1 MTWEFIGP
9 LIALILVILREVLK
23 IREEKKL
30 KGTYEEDI
38 YDFDSAL
45 ADGDADKL
53 TDLFERMRDRAA
65 RGDPQRPPD
74 PKDG

>member
-1 MTWEFIGP
+1 MWEAIGAT
-9 LIALILVILREVLK
+9 LALLLVILREFLK

-38 YDFDSAL
+38 YEFDAAL
-45 ADGDADKL
+45 SDGDADRL
-53 TDLFERMRDRAA
+53 TELFERMRLRAA
-65 RGDPQRPPD
+65 RGNPVRPPD

>member
-1 MTWEFIGP
+1 MTWEVIGP
-9 LIALILVILREVLK
+9 LIALILVILQGVLK

-38 YDFDSAL
+38 YQFDAAL

-53 TDLFERMRDRAA
+53 TILFERMRNRAA

-74 PKDG
+74 PKT

>member
-1 MTWEFIGP
+1 MWEAIGAT
-9 LIALILVILREVLK
+9 LALLLVILREVLK

-38 YDFDSAL
+38 YAFDAAL

-53 TDLFERMRDRAA
+53 TILFERMRLRAA
-65 RGDPQRPPD
+65 RGDPVRPPD
-74 PKDG
+74 PKT